1 MQPVREYRHSDV
13 EEPSDDRSAR
23 WATRLDPR
31 RIVLWSLVLFVALRC
46 CIVIAADTPSI
57 TPDEFGSWAMARFF
71 GGHEALISMREMP
84 RYPLISGVVLAP
96 VSAIGLSPVTE
107 YRLGLVVL
115 SALTVAAAD
124 LVRRTLALWV
134 PDRSDLAAVGF
145 AVVLLFP
152 ATMVT
157 GSFTWAEPTVVLW
170 WSALALGV
178 AHLAFAPSPR
188 AIVAG
193 GLVAGSAPF
202 VHGRLSAVPLVWLA
216 GLGWVW
222 WARRRRRETGL
233 STSSLLL
240 GAGVTLAT
248 AVLARSV
255 DAWMAASV
263 WDEAGSPSTDGIVS
277 SMTSAPWWKALGA
290 ALLGQGWYLLA
301 ASAGLALVGT
311 VHLAGQIRRPDRP
324 GGQVFALVLGAMLAS
339 NLAISVAATAS
350 GLAVLFGG
358 PERGI
363 GGQRWDHL
371 VYGRYIDA
379 AVLILTVVGIVGCWD
394 RARRGVCAAWLGV
407 AGACLAVSAVA
418 LELLHGGRTLAEPLR
433 LMVGGVAAFGG
444 GTERL
449 ALAWWTAVAL
459 VTTLALVAAARR
471 STTAFGV
478 VLAIWLA
485 TGAVGAATMAAQ
497 RHMER
502 SQPDLT
508 SALGPPG
515 TSGDRVAVASDAER
529 TPGMRLGVFA
539 QQRELV
545 ALGWQVDFSTA
556 SGELAEEWAET
567 DPAPAALLLL
577 DGTVP
582 IGSDWVP
589 VSEHRDV
596 TLWRRSPP

>member
-1 MQPVREYRHSDV
+1 MTALRESRAPVQP
-13 EEPSDDRSAR
+13 EPEASGAPPAR
-23 WATRLDPR
+23 GLDAR
-31 RIVLWSLVLFVALRC
+31 RVITWSLVLFVALRC

-57 TPDEFGSWAMARFF
+57 TPDEFGSWAVARFLS
-71 GGHEALISMREMP
+71 GHDALISMRDMP
-84 RYPLISGVVLAP
+84 QYPLISGAVLAP
-96 VSAIGLSPVTE
+96 VSALGLSPVTE
-107 YRLGLVVL
+107 YRLGLVLL
-115 SALTVAAAD
+115 SALTVAAAE
-124 LVRRTLALWV
+124 LVSRTLALWA
-134 PDRSDLAAVGF
+134 PERSDLAAVGF

-170 WSALALGV
+170 WSALALGI
-178 AHLAFAPSPR
+178 AHLAFTPSPR
-188 AIVAG
+188 AIIAGGIVAG
-193 GLVAGSAPF
+193 TAPF
-202 VHGRLSAVPLVWLA
+202 VHGRMTAVPLVWLA

-233 STSSLLL
+233 TASSLLV
-240 GAGVTLAT
+240 GAGVTIAT
-248 AVLARSV
+248 AVLARGV

-277 SMTSAPWWKALGA
+277 SLSSAPWWQALGA
-290 ALLGQGWYLLA
+290 ALVGQGWYLLA
-301 ASAGLALVGT
+301 ASAGLALVGAA
-311 VHLAGQIRRPDRP
+311 HLAARIRRPDRP
-324 GGQVFALVLGAMLAS
+324 GDREFALVLAAMLAC

-379 AVLILTVVGIVGCWD
+379 AVLVLTVIGVVACWD
-394 RARRGVCAAWLGV
+394 RARRGVCAVWLGV
-407 AGACLAVSAVA
+407 AGAGLALSAVA
-418 LELLHGGRTLAEPLR
+418 LQLLHGDRTLAEPLR
-433 LMVGGVAAFGG
+433 VMVGGAAAFGG

-459 VTTLALVAAARR
+459 VAALALAAAVRR
-471 STTAFGV
+471 STHAFVV

-502 SQPDLT
+502 SQPDMT
-508 SALGPPG
+508 SALGRPG
-515 TSGDRVAVASDAER
+515 TSGDLVAVASDAER
-529 TPGMRLGVFA
+529 TPGMRLGIFA
-539 QQRELV
+539 QQRELL
-545 ALGWQVDFSTA
+545 ALGWRVDFATPSD
-556 SGELAEEWAET
+556 ELAEAWAET

-582 IGSDWVP
+582 IGPGWVP